1 MIDIS
6 LKKKLVSKLNMFRT
20 IADPLT
26 AYLIKNKSNSLS
38 NKIKLYKRLQDKN
51 VTIDI
56 EKNFSINDNSSNL
69 FFMFFI
75 SKR

>member
-1 MIDIS
+1 
-6 LKKKLVSKLNMFRT
+6 MFRT

-56 EKNFSINDNSSNL
+56 EKNFSTSDNSSNL

-75 SKR
+75 SKC